1 MILIVLDEV
10 GNCLDILAFY
20 EKLIDSFCVIMDKYF
35 LVINGEVD
43 GKVLWFG
50 LDFGVEF
57 NFLYYCVNWVI
68 FDYFKIS
75 RWIYLVGMFG

>member
-1 MILIVLDEV
+1 M
-10 GNCLDILAFY
+10 DIFVFY
-20 EKLIDSFCVIMDKYF
+20 EKFIDSLYVIMDKYF

-43 GKVLWFG
+43 GKVFRFG

-57 NFLYYCVNWVI
+57 NFLYNCVNRVI

-75 RWIYLVGMFG
+75 R